1 MTPNGLVTLLTD
13 FGVRDPFVGVMKG
26 VMLGVGARLTFVDL
40 THAIEPQRVGDA
52 AFWLGRSFEWFPPGT
67 VHLAVVDPGV
77 GTERAAV
84 VARGAGHFFVGP
96 DNGVLEVVARAC
108 PGLEARQIDAARLGL
123 DVRSRTFH
131 GRDVFAPVAAR
142 VALGLLAFE
151 EVGPVR
157 ALVATANVPEPVVS
171 DGRVRG
177 VVTVID
183 HFGNLITNVP
193 ASALPAGAA
202 WCVEIAGRK
211 LEVVRTFADV
221 APGALAAVVGS
232 FGELEVFAR
241 NGSAAAVLSSERGA
255 PVDVSW

>member
-40 THAIEPQRVGDA
+40 THAIEAQRVGDA
-52 AFWLGRSFEWFPPGT
+52 AFWLGHAYGWFPPGT
-67 VHLAVVDPGV
+67 LHLAVVDPGV

-84 VARGAGHFFVGP
+84 VARGGGHFFVAP
-96 DNGVLEVVARAC
+96 DNGVLEVVARRC
-108 PGLEARQIDAARLGL
+108 PELEVRQIDVERLGL

-142 VALGLLAFE
+142 VALGLLGFE
-151 EVGPVR
+151 QVGPVR
-157 ALVATANVPEPVVS
+157 APAPTANVPEPVV
-171 DGRVRG
+171 GGQNARG

-183 HFGNLITNVP
+183 HFGNLITNVA
-193 ASALPAGAA
+193 ASTLPAGTA
-202 WCVEIAGRK
+202 WCVGIAGQK
-211 LEVVRTFADV
+211 LPVVGTFADV
-221 APGALAAVVGS
+221 PPGALAAVVGS

-241 NGSAAAVLSSERGA
+241 NGSAAALLSAERGT